1 MTEVKK
7 VWEILLDIF
16 QLKEDPSSSTRI
28 HVGLKRGWFV
38 SKLRLLAKG
47 WLWFEPSFINAV
59 PSHRR
64 NCIWAAPNH
73 LCNSTKKKSATIRQ
87 LYAEAEQ

>member
-1 MTEVKK
+1 MVPAMTEVKK

-28 HVGLKRGWFV
+28 HVGLKGGWFV

-47 WLWFEPSFINAV
+47 WL
-59 PSHRR
+59 
-64 NCIWAAPNH
+64 
-73 LCNSTKKKSATIRQ
+73 
-87 LYAEAEQ
+87 